1 MIVLWIRSLPDF
13 IIIVRP
19 VPTRFKAA
27 QEWRRSVSSAATDS
41 VRVARAGAA
50 SKCVTVR
57 HHCVVFQ
64 VSGVGDSNAGSCR
77 RRRSSSSTVAEPTRC
92 QCYKTFFSSSLMM
105 RSNRLEGLH
114 LETLSSQ
121 VLEFEG
127 KARAN
132 PIGLS
137 FRCFLLE

>member
-1 MIVLWIRSLPDF
+1 MIVLCTRSFPDFF
-13 IIIVRP
+13 IIIRP

-27 QEWRRSVSSAATDS
+27 QEWCRSVSSAAADS

-64 VSGVGDSNAGSCR
+64 VGSVGDGDAGSRR
-77 RRRSSSSTVAEPTRC
+77 RRRSSRSTVAEPTWC
-92 QCYKTFFSSSLMM
+92 QCYKAFFSSSLTT
-105 RSNRLEGLH
+105 RSNKLEGLH
-114 LETLSSQ
+114 LETLSRQ

-127 KARAN
+127 KARTN
-132 PIGLS
+132 PIGGP
-137 FRCFLLE
+137 F